1 MRLDGVHG
9 FAFDNDG
16 TLVHRAGAELRVVP
30 GASEV
35 LDAVRGS
42 GRPFVI
48 FTNGSHLP
56 PQDFARELRDAGLPI
71 EDADVLTP
79 LSSLLVYLE
88 RYPDAAVLPF
98 LTDAASDHLASAG
111 VRLVEGDGSERVD
124 AVFVGFPDAFDFE
137 RLERAARAVVA
148 GARLLTGSYVASYAG
163 AAGPIFSRGAMIT
176 AAIAKA
182 TGARPAIVGKPSVAA
197 VRAIER
203 QLGVSARD
211 IAVIGDD
218 LDVDIALGRLG
229 GSRTVLVRSGTSA
242 SIDLGRVPERHRP
255 DAEVA
260 SLAELLGW
268 L

>member
-1 MRLDGVHG
+1 MLDRVRG
-9 FAFDNDG
+9 FVFDADG
-16 TLVHRAGAELRVVP
+16 TLVRRAGDEVRAEP
-30 GASEV
+30 GAREA
-35 LDAVRGS
+35 LDALRSS

-56 PQDFARELRDAGLPI
+56 PQDFAREFRDAGLPV

-98 LTDAASDHLASAG
+98 LADAASDHLASAG
-111 VRLVEGDGSERVD
+111 VRLVEEDGSERVD
-124 AVFVGFPDAFDFE
+124 AVFVGFSDAFDFE

-148 GARLLTGSYVASYAG
+148 GARLLTGSYAASYAG
-163 AAGPIFSRGAMIT
+163 AAAPIFSRGAMIT

-182 TGARPAIVGKPSVAA
+182 TGARPVIVGKPSVAA

-203 QLGVSARD
+203 RLGVPARD

-242 SIDLGRVPERHRP
+242 SIDLGRVPANRRP
-255 DAEVA
+255 DASIDGV
-260 SLAELLGW
+260 AELLGW